1 MDDLI
6 LGQDP
11 QAGNSG
17 AESMF
22 TTAIVAAVS
31 GQTYS
36 LIFPGTSTPTT
47 KYYRR
52 IYMYGT
58 SPGVGKKVLVL
69 KYSGTYLVIGEI
81 T

>member
-11 QAGNSG
+11 EAGNSG
-17 AESMF
+17 DEPMF

-31 GQTYS
+31 GQKYS
-36 LIFPGTSTPTT
+36 LIFPGTGTPTT
-47 KYYRR
+47 KYYSR
-52 IYMYGT
+52 IYIYGT
-58 SPGVGKKVLVL
+58 SPGVGKPVLVL